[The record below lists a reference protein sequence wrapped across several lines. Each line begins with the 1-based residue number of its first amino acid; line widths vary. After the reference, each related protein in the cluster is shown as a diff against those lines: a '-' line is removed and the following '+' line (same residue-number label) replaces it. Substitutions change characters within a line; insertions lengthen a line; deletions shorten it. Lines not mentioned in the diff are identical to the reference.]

1 MLEKQTIRKN
11 LVYMYKLRT
20 PIWEATQPRVCCCL
34 VEKCNTRMAGTLFR
48 LFVILLGLSHLVC
61 LKAVPVTRTENLMQ
75 GQVHLTLENN
85 HKVITERNLHWEE
98 PTITERMELEL
109 HDYSPSGP
117 NGRHTPRAP

>member
-1 MLEKQTIRKN
+1 
-11 LVYMYKLRT
+11 
-20 PIWEATQPRVCCCL
+20 
-34 VEKCNTRMAGTLFR
+34 MAGTLFR